1 MNILSQV
8 YDEILGDKE
17 GTLQYADFINR
28 YRVKGPLL
36 ECACGSG
43 DLLSLLS
50 QSDDDVIGIDLD
62 EQMIQVAKKK
72 YSLNVQKQNMLDL
85 SGLNNFS
92 TIVCVGDSLNYLSSI
107 EDVRTFFSE
116 VFDHLTQD
124 GVFIFDTHTL
134 DRLVEFQEEYIEEGF
149 FSLGQYQWSILS
161 SNQHLVHRFV
171 FYLDDQIHIE
181 NVIQQVY
188 NPRVIIELLNSFDVN
203 IDIFTD
209 FDTKGIQNGEKLFFI
224 VRRKHR

>member
-17 GTLQYADFINR
+17 GTLLYADFINR
-28 YRVKGPLL
+28 YRVKGALL

-72 YSLNVQKQNMLDL
+72 YSLNVHKQNMLNLD
-85 SGLNNFS
+85 GLNCYS
-92 TIVCVGDSLNYLSSI
+92 TIVCVGDSVNYLSSI
-107 EDVRTFFSE
+107 DDVRTFFSQ
-116 VFDHLTQD
+116 VLNHLTQD
-124 GVFIFDTHTL
+124 GVFIFDIHNL
-134 DRLVEFQEEYIEEGF
+134 DRLVEFQEEYIEEGL

-161 SNQHLVHRFV
+161 SNQHLHHRFV
-171 FYLDDQIHIE
+171 FYIDDQLHIE

-188 NPRVIIELLNSFDVN
+188 DPQVIIELLNSFDVN

-209 FDTKGIQNGEKLFFI
+209 FDAKGIQCGEKLFFI